1 MVERRV
7 TPQELISGKLRQN
20 LTDYNATARAGAGL
34 SPNWIYPDKPR
45 IENLEAKIENFPRV
59 GVTEMPIS
67 SAGDIG
73 IGGSETEDTINLL
86 INIYT
91 IKEKLVKV
99 ETTTGEDIV
108 HAGGEVDYTLD
119 SVPLTKI
126 DSVSPAV
133 TSIAVKD
140 ISGDGRYNGIT
151 LDASANTYS
160 VDYSRELEGT
170 ALATFIA
177 QDIHAYLRDNWRDD
191 IDPTLYDYLLV
202 NNKSL
207 SSMNDRVQ
215 RRELQVKFSGINIG
229 D

>member
-1 MVERRV
+1 
-7 TPQELISGKLRQN
+7 
-20 LTDYNATARAGAGL
+20 
-34 SPNWIYPDKPR
+34 
-45 IENLEAKIENFPRV
+45 LEAKIENFPRV

-99 ETTTGEDIV
+99 ETTTGESVV
-108 HAGGEVDYTLD
+108 HAGGTVDYTLAN
-119 SVPLTKI
+119 VPLTSV
-126 DSVSPAV
+126 DSVSPSV
-133 TSIAVKD
+133 TSIALKD
-140 ISGDGRYNGIT
+140 VSGDGRYNGIT
-151 LDASANTYS
+151 LNASANTYS
-160 VDYSRELEGT
+160 VDYSRELEGA

-177 QDIHAYLRDNWRDD
+177 QDIHEYLRDNWRDD
-191 IDPTLYDYLLV
+191 IDPTLYDYILV